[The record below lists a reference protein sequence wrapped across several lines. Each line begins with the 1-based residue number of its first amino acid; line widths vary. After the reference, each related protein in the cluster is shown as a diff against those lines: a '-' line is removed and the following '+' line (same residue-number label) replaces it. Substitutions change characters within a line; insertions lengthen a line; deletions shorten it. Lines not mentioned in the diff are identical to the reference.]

1 MDNEPDY
8 ARPFAG
14 SRWIDVLP
22 RSAACPQVPQHVLLH
37 AGPPY
42 VGAPPSPVRHAA
54 IQALLYD
61 GMAADTHA
69 AAALLDSGEVKL
81 APAQEHGVV
90 TPLAQVVSASMPLM
104 AVEQGGHIRFAPLV
118 EGPPPALRLG
128 AMAPACRAA
137 LRAIDIWV
145 RGAIVPLIRTHAP
158 AIDAIV
164 AAATRK
170 GDECHARTAAA
181 NEALIEQL
189 AGLPSADAQRLR
201 NLPAFVLP
209 LLMAAAA
216 AALRANNGPVA
227 GLGGNG
233 RQFGVRWRTGVTE
246 PGTWTSCAALPP
258 RGPRLPG
265 HETSRPLPA
274 IGDSAVIDFC
284 GLGGQA
290 IAAAPLLAAEW
301 AAVLPADALAGRA
314 ALVDPV
320 TGLVDVQRIG
330 MTGRA
335 PMIHLAILDD
345 AGEHGLIGRG
355 FYMAPASL
363 FSPMGTQ
370 DGS

>member
-1 MDNEPDY
+1 MNSEPDY

-22 RSAACPQVPQHVLLH
+22 RSAACPHLPPEVLLH

-42 VGAPPSPVRHAA
+42 AGAPPSPVRHAA
-54 IQALLYD
+54 MQALLYE
-61 GMAADTHA
+61 GMAADAHA
-69 AAALLDSGEVKL
+69 AAALLASGDVKL
-81 APAQEHGVV
+81 EPAQEHGVV

-137 LRAIDIWV
+137 LRDIDTWV
-145 RGAIVPLIRTHAP
+145 RSTVVPLLQAHAP
-158 AIDAIV
+158 AVDAIV
-164 AAATRK
+164 AAATRN

-189 AGLPSADAQRLR
+189 AGLPLADAQRLR
-201 NLPAFVLP
+201 SLPAFVLP

-216 AALRANNGPVA
+216 AALRSNNGPVA

-233 RQFGVRWRTGVTE
+233 REFGVRWRTGATE
-246 PGTWTSCAALPP
+246 PGAWTQGAALAPS
-258 RGPRLPG
+258 GPRLPG

-274 IGDSAVIDFC
+274 IGDSAVIDLC

-301 AAVLPADALAGRA
+301 AAVLPADALTRRA
-314 ALVDPV
+314 ALVDPA
-320 TGLVDVQRIG
+320 TGLVDVQRIR
-330 MTGRA
+330 MTGQA
-335 PMIHLAILDD
+335 PVIHLAILDD
-345 AGEHGLIGRG
+345 AGEQGLIGRG
-355 FYMAPASL
+355 LYMPPASL
-363 FSPMGTQ
+363 FSPMEAR